1 VFIGLLLSSYHHTTN
16 IKNMTTEMGTCVKCK
31 TTVPRKELEENST
44 IGTYGFKRIC
54 DTCAQRIDNEID
66 SYRQEH

>member
-1 VFIGLLLSSYHHTTN
+1 
-16 IKNMTTEMGTCVKCK
+16 MTTEMGTCVKCK

-66 SYRQEH
+66 SYRQDR